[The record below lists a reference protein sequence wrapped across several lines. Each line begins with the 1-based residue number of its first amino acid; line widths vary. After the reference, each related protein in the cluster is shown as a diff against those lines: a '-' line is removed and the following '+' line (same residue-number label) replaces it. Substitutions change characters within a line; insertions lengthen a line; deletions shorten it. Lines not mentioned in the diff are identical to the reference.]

1 MSSVSGI
8 SPLSTVRVLQGGT
21 ATTAKV
27 EVVTAGTEYSYTFPT
42 GTRRF
47 KIQSENCGDL
57 KVGTAAGN
65 IALDDY
71 WPVAAGSEYNEE
83 FLNLSGLTFYL
94 TSSVDNDII
103 RIISWR

>member
-21 ATTAKV
+21 PTTAKV
-27 EVVTAGTEYSYTFPT
+27 EALVADTEYSYTFPT

-47 KIQSENCGDL
+47 KLLSTTCADI
-57 KVGTAAGN
+57 KIGTAAGN

-71 WPVAAGSEYNEE
+71 WPVDAGNVYEE
-83 FLNLSGLTFYL
+83 DFLNLSGLTLYL
-94 TSSVDNDII
+94 TSSKDNDII
-103 RIISWR
+103 RIISWK